1 VYFASKA
8 DELMTHMSSEF
19 TEAANPNRTSAS
31 NFTTPNLFDR
41 DTFNQRPQ
49 QGTEVRTF
57 ISHSFSVKSPLRA
70 TSHHGEHYRKDQGVS
85 KMPKIF
91 NMPSI
96 DTPQD
101 RGGDGEDA
109 ESVFILLMVT
119 VIY

>member
-49 QGTEVRTF
+49 QGTERLHLHITLVF
-57 ISHSFSVKSPLRA
+57 C
-70 TSHHGEHYRKDQGVS
+70 EVS
-85 KMPKIF
+85 GAS
-91 NMPSI
+91 N
-96 DTPQD
+96 
-101 RGGDGEDA
+101 
-109 ESVFILLMVT
+109 
-119 VIY
+119 